1 MGCLSMS
8 FTNFSIEICNKEY
21 VVRPRKN
28 RKLKLEAALV
38 LGLVHTGLN
47 NYPFFLFLL
56 VEYET
61 E

>member
-1 MGCLSMS
+1 MS
-8 FTNFSIEICNKEY
+8 FTNFSIEIGNKEY